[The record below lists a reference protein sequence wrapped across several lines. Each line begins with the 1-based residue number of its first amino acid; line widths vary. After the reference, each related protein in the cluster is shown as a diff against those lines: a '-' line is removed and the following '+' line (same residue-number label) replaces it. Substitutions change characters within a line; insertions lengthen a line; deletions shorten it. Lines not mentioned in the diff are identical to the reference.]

1 MIELILAIILIVT
14 MARVAVADNQS
25 GALWGCACLVITFL
39 CFAIPIPFARV
50 LIAGILTWVAMITYK
65 IAFNK

>member
-1 MIELILAIILIVT
+1 MLEFILAIILIVT
-14 MARVAVADNQS
+14 MARVAVADSQS
-25 GALWGCACLVITFL
+25 GVLWGCACLVITFL

-50 LIAGILTWVAMITYK
+50 LVAGVLTWVAMIAYK